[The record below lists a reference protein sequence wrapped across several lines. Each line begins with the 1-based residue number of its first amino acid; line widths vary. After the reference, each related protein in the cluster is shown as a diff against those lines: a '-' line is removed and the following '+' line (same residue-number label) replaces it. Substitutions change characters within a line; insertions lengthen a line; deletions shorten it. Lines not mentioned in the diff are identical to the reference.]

1 LKKADSKSSMK
12 NNIAIYDLVLKD
24 GWVIDPSQ
32 SLNGRF
38 DVAVRDGRIVAVAQQ
53 LPPYE
58 AKQIVAVNNYLISPG
73 LIDLHVHVYEWVTN
87 FGIPA
92 DDVGI
97 NAGVTTVVDQ
107 GSSSPF
113 TFSGFKSNVVEKA
126 QTDVR
131 CFVLI
136 NHAATHTIG
145 NILSGLEDP
154 QKVDVEPL
162 IQLAKDNPQIICGFK
177 VHADS
182 GSISRWGMGVLQ
194 LAREVGDRTNLPL
207 YVHTGELFP
216 VVEANRPNPETV
228 VENALSYMKP
238 GDILGHCYSCQPDG
252 LMGTRTQVPEWLI
265 AAMEQGILL
274 DLGHGLRFSFDI
286 ARRMMTQGV
295 FPYTISSDAHG
306 NFKSL
311 HDDSTLTYSLCG
323 GISKLIALGLDLI
336 DAIATATINPAR
348 VLKAEAE
355 IGTLKVGSLA
365 DITVLDLV
373 KGDWVFCDSLG
384 KQLIAK
390 EKLVPAWVVRSG
402 KLIQPNRHLIRDLE
416 NQSSSVP
423 TLTA

>member
-1 LKKADSKSSMK
+1 MKS
-12 NNIAIYDLVLKD
+12 NITLYDLVLKD

-38 DVAVRDGRIVAVAQQ
+38 DVAVRDGRIVAVAKQ

-58 AKQIVAVNNYLISPG
+58 AKQTVAADGYIVCPG

-113 TFSGFKSNVVEKA
+113 NFSDFKSKIVEKS

-131 CFVLI
+131 CFLLI
-136 NHAATHTIG
+136 NHAATQTIG
-145 NILSGLEDP
+145 NIESGLEDP
-154 QKVDVEPL
+154 QKVDIEPL
-162 IQLAKDNPQIICGFK
+162 IQLAKANPQIIRGFK

-182 GSISRWGMGVLQ
+182 GSISRWGMGVLE

-216 VVEANRPNPETV
+216 VVEAKRPNPETV

-252 LMGTRTQVPEWLI
+252 LMGTRTQVPDWLI
-265 AAMEQGILL
+265 AAMDRGILL

-286 ARRMMTQGV
+286 ARRMMAQGV
-295 FPYTISSDAHG
+295 FPHTISSDAHG

-311 HDDSTLTYSLCG
+311 HDDSTLNYSLCG
-323 GISKLIALGLDLI
+323 GISKLMALGLKLE
-336 DAIATATINPAR
+336 DAIATVTINPAR
-348 VLKAEAE
+348 ILKAEAE
-355 IGTLKVGSLA
+355 IGTLQVGSIA
-365 DITVLDLV
+365 DISIFELV
-373 KGDWVFCDSLG
+373 EGKCSFFDSLD
-384 KQLIAK
+384 
-390 EKLVPAWVVRSG
+390 EKLVAKQKLVPVGVMCSG
-402 KLIQPNRHLIRDLE
+402 ELIQPTCRLLRDLDAIA
-416 NQSSSVP
+416 
-423 TLTA
+423 L

>member
-1 LKKADSKSSMK
+1 MK
-12 NNIAIYDLVLKD
+12 NNITLDDLVLKD

-53 LPPYE
+53 LPPYK
-58 AKQIVAVNNYLISPG
+58 AKQTFAANDYLICPG

-113 TFSGFKSNVVEKA
+113 TFSGFKSKVVEKA

-131 CFVLI
+131 CFLLI
-136 NHAATHTIG
+136 NHAATQTIG
-145 NILSGLEDP
+145 NIESGLEDP
-154 QKVDVEPL
+154 QKVDIKPL
-162 IQLAKDNPQIICGFK
+162 IQLAKDNPQIIRGFK

-182 GSISRWGMGVLQ
+182 GSISRWGMGVLK

-216 VVEANRPNPETV
+216 VVEAKRPNPETV

-252 LMGTRTQVPEWLI
+252 LMGTRTQVPAWLI
-265 AAMEQGILL
+265 AAIDKGILL
-274 DLGHGLRFSFDI
+274 DLGHGLKFSFDI
-286 ARRMMTQGV
+286 ARRMMAQGV
-295 FPYTISSDAHG
+295 FPHTISSDAHG

-323 GISKLIALGLDLI
+323 GISKLMALGLDLV
-336 DAIATATINPAR
+336 DAIATVTINPAR
-348 VLKAEAE
+348 VLQAEAE

-373 KGDWVFCDSLG
+373 QGDCVFCDSLG

-390 EKLVPAWVVRSG
+390 EKLVPVWVVRSG
-402 KLIQPNRHLIRDLE
+402 RLIQPHRSLLRDLE
-416 NQSSSVP
+416 NQYSDIA